1 MNATIVQLTW
11 RSLLGR
17 RRAWLL
23 AALPAILLLLAV
35 TVRLVHG
42 LEAQAAVNLLGA
54 FALGFLVP
62 LVGLIAGTGSIG
74 PEIDDGSIVYL
85 LAKPISRPS
94 IVHSKLAV
102 AMAVTALFG
111 AVPTLVAGW
120 VMAGGRDRVAVA
132 YAIGVLVAGV
142 AYSALFVLLAV
153 LTRNAVVI
161 GLLYALL
168 WESVVGGY
176 VPGAQALSI
185 QQWALAIT
193 QHVIGSPAD
202 DLGVSAAVGLPTSIV
217 LLAAVVGAAIVLAGR
232 QLRSLRFTSEE

>member
-1 MNATIVQLTW
+1 VNATVAGLTW

-17 RRAWLL
+17 RRALL
-23 AALPAILLLLAV
+23 LTALPLILVLLAV

-42 LEAQAAVNLLGA
+42 AEAQPAVDLLGA

-62 LVGLIAGTGSIG
+62 LVCLIAGTGSIG

-94 IVHSKLAV
+94 IVHSKLVV
-102 AMAVTALFG
+102 AGSVAALFG
-111 AVPTLVAGW
+111 AVPTLFAGL
-120 VMAGGRDRVAVA
+120 VIAGGRDRVALG
-132 YAIGVLVAGV
+132 YAVGALVAGI
-142 AYSALFVLLAV
+142 AYCALFVLLAV

-185 QQWALAIT
+185 QQWALAVT
-193 QHVIGSPAD
+193 AKVIGAPAA
-202 DLGVSAAVGLPTSIV
+202 DLGVTAAVGLPTAIV
-217 LLAAVVGAAIVLAGR
+217 LLVVVTVGATALAGQR
-232 QLRSLRFTSEE
+232 LRSLRFTNEE